1 MARTNEE
8 QLELFADLL
17 EPAAEI
23 ISDKEVAEILRGKG
37 KPVTAVKLA
46 IKNHK
51 SAVIELLAA
60 LDGKTPEAYS
70 VPGPVALT
78 AKLVAMLND
87 PELKDLFTLQP
98 QKTGAGSS
106 GAATESTEDGAN

>member
-1 MARTNEE
+1 MSRTNEE

-23 ISDKEVAEILRGKG
+23 IGDKEVAEILRGKG

-51 SAVIELLAA
+51 SAVIALLAA
-60 LDGKTPEAYS
+60 LEGEDVNSYK
-70 VPGPVALT
+70 VPSPAVLT
-78 AKLVAMLND
+78 MKLLAFLNSD
-87 PELKDLFTLQP
+87 ELKDLFISQP

-106 GAATESTEDGAN
+106 GAATESTKDGAN

>member
-51 SAVIELLAA
+51 SAVISLLAA
-60 LDGKTPEAYS
+60 LDGTDADSYK
-70 VPGPVALT
+70 VPSPAVLT
-78 AKLVAMLND
+78 MKLLTFLNSD
-87 PELKDLFTLQP
+87 ELKDLFISQP
-98 QKTGAGSS
+98 QKTDAGSS